1 MQLVTVRYFRSPTR
15 ILSGLQATL
24 CWIFLT
30 GSLNAAVR
38 DVREAI
44 ARSSA
49 HQFSKHRGPP
59 PKHQWHQLQPSAGQ
73 TMPPVP
79 GGTGFG
85 FYFNNSALLW
95 SNSTVMDYYIVAP
108 STLGGISANWLYL
121 TTTCRSQLGTEALI
135 GYDGEANA
143 QF

>member
-1 MQLVTVRYFRSPTR
+1 MQLVTVRYLRSPTR

-30 GSLNAAVR
+30 GALNAAIR

-49 HQFSKHRGPP
+49 HQFSKHRGSP

-79 GGTGFG
+79 GGTGFA
-85 FYFNNSALLW
+85 FSFNNSSLPW
-95 SNSTVMDYYIVAP
+95 SNSTVMVYYIGAP
-108 STLGGISANWLYL
+108 STLGGISANCMCR
-121 TTTCRSQLGTEALI
+121 TTPCRSQLGTEALI
-135 GYDGEANA
+135 GYDGE
-143 QF
+143 